1 MSEQQTYRDRGAP
14 AAAVP
19 LIDLDLVLPPDEVP
33 ARPPAGRALK
43 AAVLAIVTLFG
54 LGASAAPRAD
64 ISRVLT
70 VGSTPAAAYVLT
82 TDAVFVSE
90 VPDGSAGDSVLR
102 KLALDGGAVQ
112 WSTALPET
120 AREILVQADARAL
133 LVVMANRSTTAV
145 DADSGRVLWRS
156 SGIVTDLTADA
167 ALIARYSPDRR
178 TALLRLVS
186 SRTGTAV
193 WERPVPV
200 NATWRVLTRSPSDP
214 HPHRLVVISENG
226 AATTLRFDTGAA
238 LAGTD
243 LDVRLREWEGNYR
256 EDYRDD
262 FSELSSVGDALY
274 VVARRHGT
282 VTLTAYDGDTL
293 TVRWRAAGV
302 PPGRVD
308 ACGSVLCVA
317 DLSVFGSDPSIVT
330 ANREIV
336 AIDPATGARRWIS
349 RDWRYVSAL
358 SADRLVASADVGNA
372 QQAPWRLLD
381 AATGRVVGDLGV
393 GNPLA
398 ARAGGPQRFVH
409 LDTARPQRV
418 WVSTVDLRTGRSS
431 VVGSID
437 RVTTSCDPVGAHITC
452 AVIGGPLTVWRLP
465 R

>member
-1 MSEQQTYRDRGAP
+1 M
-14 AAAVP
+14 
-19 LIDLDLVLPPDEVP
+19 IDLDLVLPPEAV
-33 ARPPAGRALK
+33 ATRPPAGRAVK
-43 AAVLAIVTLFG
+43 AAVLAVVTLLG

-70 VGSTPAAAYVLT
+70 VGSAPASAYMLSA
-82 TDAVFVSE
+82 DAVFVSE
-90 VPDGSAGDSVLR
+90 AAGGLQDDSVLR
-102 KLALDGGAVQ
+102 KLALDGGEVL

-120 AREILVQADARAL
+120 AREILLQADARAL
-133 LVVMANRSTTAV
+133 LVVMANRTTTAV

-156 SGIVTDLTADA
+156 PGIVTDLTTDA
-167 ALIARYSPDRR
+167 ALIASYAPDRR

-186 SRTGTAV
+186 SRTGTAL
-193 WERPVPV
+193 WQRPVEV

-214 HPHRLVVISENG
+214 RPHRLVVISEDG
-226 AATTLRFDTGAA
+226 AATTLRFDTGTA
-238 LAGTD
+238 LASTD

-274 VVARRHGT
+274 VVAKHGGE
-282 VTLTAYDGDTL
+282 VTLTAYDGNTL

-317 DLSVFGSDPSIVT
+317 DLSVFGSDPSVVT

-336 AIDPATGARRWIS
+336 AVDPATGARRWTS
-349 RDWRYVSAL
+349 RDWQYVSAL
-358 SADRLVASADVGNA
+358 SADRLVASAGAGNA
-372 QQAPWRLLD
+372 RQAPWRLLD

-393 GNPLA
+393 GKPLTD
-398 ARAGGPQRFVH
+398 RAGGPQRFVH
-409 LDTARPQRV
+409 PDTARPQRV
-418 WVSTVDLRTGRSS
+418 WVSSVDLPTGRSS
-431 VVGSID
+431 VLGSID
-437 RVTTSCDPVGAHITC
+437 RVTTSCDAVGAHITC
-452 AVIGGPLTVWRLP
+452 AVLGGPLTVWRLP